1 MLALAHSAA
10 MLGIDGYVVRVE
22 ADSAAGTPSLT
33 IIGLPDRALG
43 ESRDRVR
50 AAIVNSGYRFPA
62 GRVLVNLAPADIR
75 KVGPGFDLAIALAL
89 LAIDE
94 QVDTLALQGFVAL
107 GELALDGTLRA
118 TRGILPMAIGAR
130 NAGFDS
136 IAVPRSNAGEAAL
149 VEGLTVYAL
158 DVLHD
163 AVAVAL
169 GYGEKYRYVGGA
181 PRRTRPAAELADF
194 RDVRGQN
201 TAKRALEIAAAGGHN
216 ALLVGPPGCG
226 KTMLAR
232 RLPSILPAM
241 SVEEALE
248 VTKIYSVAGLLDENA
263 GIIATRPFRSPHH
276 TISQV
281 ALCGGGSSPR
291 PGEISLAQ
299 NGVLFLDE
307 IAEFSRAALEIM
319 RQPLEEG
326 TIAIAR
332 AAGTFVYP
340 ARFALVASMNPC
352 PCGFRGTATRDCRCD
367 DAAVAKYIAKLS
379 GPLLDRIDL
388 HVDVARVGFDEMVSH
403 APAEPS
409 AAIRERVVAAR
420 ALQAARYARLPH
432 RTNAAING
440 ADVRR
445 FCALDEAA
453 TSLLRH
459 ATSKGHL
466 SARAID
472 RIARVARTIADLA
485 GVPNIGAPHVA
496 EAIGYRSLERR
507 GLAA

>member
-1 MLALAHSAA
+1 VLALAHSAA

-248 VTKIYSVAGLLDENA
+248 VTKIYSVAGLLDEND

-281 ALCGGGSSPR
+281 ALCGGGVNS
-291 PGEISLAQ
+291 
-299 NGVLFLDE
+299 
-307 IAEFSRAALEIM
+307 
-319 RQPLEEG
+319 
-326 TIAIAR
+326 T
-332 AAGTFVYP
+332 
-340 ARFALVASMNPC
+340 
-352 PCGFRGTATRDCRCD
+352 RGWYRTRVDC
-367 DAAVAKYIAKLS
+367 
-379 GPLLDRIDL
+379 
-388 HVDVARVGFDEMVSH
+388 
-403 APAEPS
+403 
-409 AAIRERVVAAR
+409 
-420 ALQAARYARLPH
+420 
-432 RTNAAING
+432 T
-440 ADVRR
+440 
-445 FCALDEAA
+445 
-453 TSLLRH
+453 
-459 ATSKGHL
+459 
-466 SARAID
+466 
-472 RIARVARTIADLA
+472 
-485 GVPNIGAPHVA
+485 
-496 EAIGYRSLERR
+496 
-507 GLAA
+507 

>member
-1 MLALAHSAA
+1 

-33 IIGLPDRALG
+33 IIGLPDRTLG

-107 GELALDGTLRA
+107 GELALDGSLRA

-136 IAVPRSNAGEAAL
+136 IAVPRSNAVEAAL

-158 DVLHD
+158 DALHD

-169 GYGEKYRYVGGA
+169 GYGEKYRYIEGA
-181 PRRTRPAAELADF
+181 RRARPAAELADF
-194 RDVRGQN
+194 RDVRGQS

-226 KTMLAR
+226 RTMLAR

-248 VTKIYSVAGLLDENA
+248 VTKIYSVAGLLDEND

-291 PGEISLAQ
+291 PGEIPSRKTACFFSMRLQ
-299 NGVLFLDE
+299 N
-307 IAEFSRAALEIM
+307 
-319 RQPLEEG
+319 
-326 TIAIAR
+326 
-332 AAGTFVYP
+332 
-340 ARFALVASMNPC
+340 
-352 PCGFRGTATRDCRCD
+352 
-367 DAAVAKYIAKLS
+367 
-379 GPLLDRIDL
+379 
-388 HVDVARVGFDEMVSH
+388 SH
-403 APAEPS
+403 APLLRSCASPS
-409 AAIRERVVAAR
+409 KKARSRSRAPRERSSIPR
-420 ALQAARYARLPH
+420 ALRWSH
-432 RTNAAING
+432 R
-440 ADVRR
+440 
-445 FCALDEAA
+445 
-453 TSLLRH
+453 
-459 ATSKGHL
+459 
-466 SARAID
+466 
-472 RIARVARTIADLA
+472 
-485 GVPNIGAPHVA
+485 
-496 EAIGYRSLERR
+496 
-507 GLAA
+507 